1 MGMLLSPLVGF
12 LVGKIVDAVVPSP
25 STSVYPLIPDVTAFT
40 YEPPSLEV
48 AIPTEK
54 PTPYMGAPP
63 TPPTVGAGLPYDLTL
78 RTPTAPTYDFTTAS
92 KDVSLTMPSTA
103 YDSTLESTDGNL
115 TMPTITY
122 EYQVS

>member
-1 MGMLLSPLVGF
+1 
-12 LVGKIVDAVVPSP
+12 
-25 STSVYPLIPDVTAFT
+25 
-40 YEPPSLEV
+40 V

-78 RTPTAPTYDFTTAS
+78 RTPTAPTYDFTTAT
-92 KDVSLTMPSTA
+92 KDASPTNKPTTT